1 MVWKSTTFKSAP
13 KGRLITKGGIAPKA
27 ASTTGDKIAG
37 AQPTGGETGEWKTV
51 RGGGSGAPKTA
62 GDAKQASSQAVEKHR
77 SAMTGVILEAKKI
90 AEDRR
95 ETLNSIKDPDLKRS
109 AAR

>member
-1 MVWKSTTFKSAP
+1 MAWKSTTFKSAAS
-13 KGRLITKGGIAPKA
+13 GRFVTKGGTAPKA
-27 ASTTGDKIAG
+27 ASTTGDKVTG
-37 AQPTGGETGEWKTV
+37 AKPSGGKT
-51 RGGGSGAPKTA
+51 GGSGAIKTA

-77 SAMTGVILEAKKI
+77 SAMSGIILEAKKI

>member
-1 MVWKSTTFKSAP
+1 MTGAKSS
-13 KGRLITKGGIAPKA
+13 GGK
-27 ASTTGDKIAG
+27 TVG
-37 AQPTGGETGEWKTV
+37 WKTV
-51 RGGGSGAPKTA
+51 KGGGSGANKTA

-77 SAMTGVILEAKKI
+77 SAMSGVILEAKKI

-95 ETLNSIKDPDLKRS
+95 ETLKSIKDPDLKRS

>member
-1 MVWKSTTFKSAP
+1 MAWKSITFRQAAN
-13 KGRLITKGGIAPKA
+13 GRFVTKGGAVPKS
-27 ASTTGDKIAG
+27 ASTTGDDAAG
-37 AQPTGGETGEWKTV
+37 AKASGGWKTV
-51 RGGGSGAPKTA
+51 KGGAAGGPKTA

-77 SAMTGVILEAKKI
+77 NAMSGVILEAKKI

>member
-1 MVWKSTTFKSAP
+1 MAWKSTTFKSATN
-13 KGRLITKGGIAPKA
+13 GRFVTKGGTAPKA
-27 ASTTGDKIAG
+27 AGTR
-37 AQPTGGETGEWKTV
+37 GEKVADAKASDGKTVVWKTAK
-51 RGGGSGAPKTA
+51 GAGKTA
-62 GDAKQASSQAVEKHR
+62 GDAKQAISRAVEKHR
-77 SAMTGVILEAKKI
+77 SAMSGVILEAKKI